1 MISVLLQLFGQT
13 KVNDPQV
20 VIVLNIGEH
29 DVERLQVEVENSP
42 AVYEVNT
49 SNNLKIKIRV
59 GIKSGTSGALTGIP
73 NQVVERKVKII
84 RRFS

>member
-1 MISVLLQLFGQT
+1 MSVDIHHMISVLLQLLRQT

-20 VIVLNIGEH
+20 VVVLDIGEH
-29 DVERLQVEVENSP
+29 DVEWLEVEVENSP

-59 GIKSGTSGALTGIP
+59 GIKSGTQGSDR
-73 NQVVERKVKII
+73 N
-84 RRFS
+84 S

>member
-1 MISVLLQLFGQT
+1 MVSVLLQLFGQT

-29 DVERLQVEVENSP
+29 DVEWLEVEVENSP

-59 GIKSGTSGALTGIP
+59 GIKSGTQGSDR
-73 NQVVERKVKII
+73 N
-84 RRFS
+84 S